1 MAGETKVDQAS
12 LMPFS
17 GEIGLAQYIN
27 QLFGGAGA
35 NNYGMGNLALTGA
48 PTLPAAQQVAT
59 PEEITATTQAELTP
73 EDMNNLITEWLRG
86 QGNFLG
92 AAREQNI
99 SGMYNTA
106 TRNLVSNDLMAQ
118 AALKATQ
125 ANIPIKTA
133 NAQILN
139 QVANANAALKQQAAS
154 TNAQLLQQNQQAN
167 TNLATNVALK
177 NTETQN
183 AYNLALA
190 KLKAATPTPG
200 VLAGAAGISGLQAIL
215 NSTGLGDALKTGTQA
230 LTQGL
235 LQSIFGASGG
245 TGTAK
250 SRDKNILDMQD
261 LASEELAAMG
271 ITDTSGF
278 DFNRDFNIQSMQD
291 MASSELSGLGDYSA
305 SPIDYGLQ
313 NVSYSPMDFGSFNVT
328 PVSYNTTPD
337 YGYYS
342 DYNPAYS
349 MDFNMPSYDFA
360 DWSQP
365 DSAVESDWSFT
376 PNWSWGSGDDW
387 SLPSFSFSF

>member
-1 MAGETKVDQAS
+1 MAEQKVDQAS
-12 LMPFS
+12 LMPFA

-27 QLFGGAGA
+27 TLFGGGSA
-35 NNYGMGNLALTGA
+35 NNYGMGNLALSSA
-48 PTLPAAQQVAT
+48 PTLGTAAQVAA
-59 PEEITATTQAELTP
+59 PETLTANLQSELTP

-92 AAREQNI
+92 AAREQNTA
-99 SGMYNTA
+99 GLYNTA

-139 QVANANAALKQQAAS
+139 QVANANAQLKQQAAS
-154 TNAQLLQQNQQAN
+154 TNAQLLQQQQNAN
-167 TNLATNVALK
+167 TNLATQVALK

-235 LQSIFGASGG
+235 LQSIFGSSGTSG
-245 TGTAK
+245 TTK

-261 LASEELAAMG
+261 MASEELASMG
-271 ITDTSGF
+271 VDTGGF

-291 MASSELSGLGDYSA
+291 MASSELADLADFSA

-365 DSAVESDWSFT
+365 DSAVESDWSFN
-376 PNWSWGSGDDW
+376 PNWSWGSGDGW